1 MFAPVYRSLTAS
13 MMLSANRCKKPK
25 DPRRNKRCVW
35 SQRLRPAVRNEEA
48 GNARHIRRRA
58 TWARADFARSLRDAA
73 NTHQGRAADG
83 LGGTPRRCVLLIL
96 AGILSRQ
103 RSKVVEAGHA
113 GDRGI
118 AAAEF
123 RGQPRRQT
131 SKILLRRVAFI
142 DLLQV
147 CIWCSAMTRQR
158 PLSAKIGGLGQR

>member
-1 MFAPVYRSLTAS
+1 MRGIFDDERRGPGPIS
-13 MMLSANRCKKPK
+13 P
-25 DPRRNKRCVW
+25 DPSGTRRI
-35 SQRLRPAVRNEEA
+35 P
-48 GNARHIRRRA
+48 
-58 TWARADFARSLRDAA
+58 T
-73 NTHQGRAADG
+73 RAAPRTAW
-83 LGGTPRRCVLLIL
+83 GGTPRRCVLLIL

-142 DLLQV
+142 DLL
-147 CIWCSAMTRQR
+147 
-158 PLSAKIGGLGQR
+158 